1 MSKIEEILKNAG
13 IEDQAA
19 IDAVK
24 AEMPKAF
31 IPLEDHNARMAKAK
45 NETADVQK
53 AFDAFKEET
62 EKAAGEAAKQGGEN
76 EKAVEELQK
85 KLADLEGKYT
95 ASQDAIKQRDARE
108 ALSKALKGAGANPAA
123 LELLADKA
131 LASVEYG
138 DDGKASNVEAAVEAL
153 KKDNAG
159 LFGEPVNTSKPQEK
173 GEKGGGEDDP
183 FLRGLQGKN

>member
-13 IEDQAA
+13 VKDQAV

-24 AEMPKAF
+24 TEMPKAF
-31 IPLEDHNARMAKAK
+31 LPLEDHNARMAKAK

-53 AFDAFKEET
+53 AFDAYKEET

-138 DDGKASNVEAAVEAL
+138 EDGKASNVEAAVEAL

-173 GEKGGGEDDP
+173 GEKGGAEDDP